1 ADPGAKLRIPA
12 RRVDRRLRIRVRATE
27 TRRTRRYIGRRID
40 RGDGAMKLR
49 PFGQVFN
56 ESVATMDLQN
66 VCVLDPAAPTLL
78 APTDKAHFDH
88 VVFGGILGDNPP
100 RGRTKV
106 LNTVKNAQFR
116 NLGSMQMS
124 TDTAVLVAKRILDG
138 TPFAKLVFKDT
149 LVIPTG
155 EGEEVELPY
164 RYLVENGTPVLPE
177 GLVEKLKKDEF

>member
-1 ADPGAKLRIPA
+1 MIFIIEHLDDEVYDWSLLEYKHVSKVVGKDNLWFTN
-12 RRVDRRLRIRVRATE
+12 VK
-27 TRRTRRYIGRRID
+27 
-40 RGDGAMKLR
+40 DGAMKLR